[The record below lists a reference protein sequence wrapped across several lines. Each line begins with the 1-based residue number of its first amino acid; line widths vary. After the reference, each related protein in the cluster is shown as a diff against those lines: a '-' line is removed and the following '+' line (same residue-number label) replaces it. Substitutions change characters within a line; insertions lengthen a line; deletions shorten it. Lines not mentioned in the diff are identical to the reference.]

1 MNENNTTNTAT
12 GEPSRSRPRRGHH
25 PRPPSNT
32 RGPGLPDGYLSG
44 GYYATTDKGD
54 KYLRPEFVG
63 SQAQQI
69 AAALAPLRPSD
80 FTALLREMKKAK
92 KKTLPF
98 EARQTAAAEMF
109 PKALALVRRKKAPA
123 LLAELIQTNLNAI
136 KDDADW
142 SAYYRHLE
150 AIGGYLSMPAI
161 IKE

>member
-1 MNENNTTNTAT
+1 MEKIFPLFKFYCLCCDYIANFLEVKKMVTILALNCIGIRFTKNNNQINK
-12 GEPSRSRPRRGHH
+12 
-25 PRPPSNT
+25 PPNSAKSSSKQVDN
-32 RGPGLPDGYLSG
+32 SHQNS
-44 GYYATTDKGD
+44 AFI
-54 KYLRPEFVG
+54 EFV
-63 SQAQQI
+63 S
-69 AAALAPLRPSD
+69 PEHSK
-80 FTALLREMKKAK
+80 KKAK

-136 KDDADW
+136 KNDADW